1 MSTTAINRLTTQKP
15 LPSEVDVFG
24 LTHPGKVRP
33 SNADH
38 FLIASFYRAM
48 KVHASSIDPSNFR
61 LLSTYTRGFLFLV
74 ADGVGAF
81 SQAAEGS
88 ASAIQAVSEHIL
100 EMSEVSLQ
108 TDPGKE
114 PEVVTRIK
122 TFVEKAHEL
131 LRGDTR
137 AEKPGSNATTF
148 TMAFGVWPRWIV
160 AHVGDSRMYMYRH
173 GELRQLTSDQTMA
186 QAMIDAGAMTKEA
199 AEQSHWKHVLTSA
212 LGSPQIEPEIKV
224 LDIERGGIVMLCTDG
239 LTRHVSDDEIRS
251 RLEKGGSAE
260 SICRDLIDQAL
271 ERGGMD
277 NVTVLISKA
286 PT

>member
-1 MSTTAINRLTTQKP
+1 MSTTVINRLTSQKP
-15 LPSEVDVFG
+15 LPAEVDVFG

-48 KVHASSIDPSNFR
+48 KVHASSIDASNFH

-88 ASAIQAVSEHIL
+88 ATAVQAVSEHIL

-108 TDPGKE
+108 SDPTRE
-114 PEVVTRIK
+114 QEVVARVK
-122 TFVEKAHEL
+122 SFVEKAHEL

-148 TMAFGVWPRWIV
+148 TMALGIWPRWIV
-160 AHVGDSRMYMYRH
+160 AHVGDSRMYAFRN
-173 GELRQLTSDQTMA
+173 GELRQLTTDQTMA
-186 QAMIDAGAMTKEA
+186 QAMIEAGAMSKEA

-212 LGSPQIEPEIKV
+212 LGSPQIEPEITV

-239 LTRHVSDDEIRS
+239 LTRHVSDAEIKE
-251 RLEKGGSAE
+251 RLGQGGTAE
-260 SICRDLIDQAL
+260 SICRDLVDQAL
-271 ERGGMD
+271 ARGGVD
-277 NVTVLISKA
+277 NVTVLVSKA
-286 PT
+286 PA